1 MDIAKLGLNELSQ
14 RCAEESGRYFRKQ
27 PDETRFCFEL
37 FRRAFVEKD
46 QLAWEKLYNIYKP
59 LIIAWV
65 TSSPGFASCGEE
77 VGYFI
82 NRAVEK
88 MWVSISPQK
97 FERFEELKALLR
109 YLKMCVGSVIID
121 HMRTRERLKYEEIP
135 ALPAKEPI
143 VAGPSIEE
151 QVANRVDANE
161 FWQLIEGLISDRL
174 ERYVL
179 IGSYVY
185 DLKPREILNQ
195 YSKVF
200 QDIQQIYRIKENL
213 LARLR
218 GNPELIE
225 YLREYAGETG

>member
-1 MDIAKLGLNELSQ
+1 MDITKQGLNALSQ

-27 PDETRFCFEL
+27 PNETHFCFEL

-46 QLAWEKLYNIYKP
+46 QLAWEKLYNIYRP
-59 LIIAWV
+59 LIIGWV
-65 TSSPGFASCGEE
+65 TSSPGFSSSGEE

-88 MWVSISPQK
+88 MWISISAQK
-97 FERFEELKALLR
+97 FERFEELNALLR

-121 HMRTRERLKYEEIP
+121 HMRTRERMKYEEIP
-135 ALPAKEPI
+135 SSPAKEP
-143 VAGPSIEE
+143 VVTGLSIEE
-151 QVANRVDANE
+151 QVADRLDANE
-161 FWQLIEGLISDRL
+161 FWQLIEGSISDHL

-195 YSKVF
+195 YSKMF
-200 QDIQQIYRIKENL
+200 QDIQQIYRIKENI

-218 GNPELIE
+218 RNPELIE
-225 YLREYAGETG
+225 YLREYVGETG